1 LQKRKREI
9 EWPYFCTAVIGAFN
23 TTSEI
28 NQRRPK
34 LQLNIRNTICTGLYI
49 NYIPSLTCRSQ
60 YVIKNRRPLPGW
72 CRKFIY

>member
-28 NQRRPK
+28 NGRRPK
-34 LQLNIRNTICTGLYI
+34 LQLYIRNALWAVYKLYSVT
-49 NYIPSLTCRSQ
+49 NLSKPVRY
-60 YVIKNRRPLPGW
+60 
-72 CRKFIY
+72 